1 MPTGTGK
8 TISLLALFVSYIL
21 AYPEKYSKV
30 SLQNNKK
37 YFSWSI
43 VQELWQKWKKLSSLL
58 MYKHHFIVR
67 YFQIFHQITFSC
79 KHL

>member
-37 YFSWSI
+37 YFRVNI
-43 VQELWQKWKKLSSLL
+43 KKEPLYSFRNL
-58 MYKHHFIVR
+58 I
-67 YFQIFHQITFSC
+67 I
-79 KHL
+79 